1 MRVLV
6 VGAGATGG
14 YFGGRLLEA
23 GRDVTFLVRP
33 GRAEQLAS
41 HGLRIISQYG
51 NADLRPRTVLVSD
64 LEGPF
69 DLVLLAVKAYSL
81 DEATQAMAPAVGSS
95 TAILPLL
102 NGMRHLDLLADRFG
116 AERVL
121 GGLTLIGA
129 SLGPQGEVHQGMIA
143 PHDLAFGEVGGDVT
157 ARVEAIAHLF
167 AGANF
172 TSRASE
178 RIVSDMWEKWVAL
191 STNAAVTC
199 LMRAAIGDVLAA
211 PGGKDLI
218 LSTFEECRDTASSAG
233 HAPTPKF
240 VEFATGLLTT
250 EGSTL
255 TASMLRDI
263 ERGGPTE
270 GEHIL
275 GDMVQRAEGAG
286 LPTPL
291 LRLAR
296 CHVAAYDAR
305 KRRERAGK

>member
-1 MRVLV
+1 MRLLV
-6 VGAGATGG
+6 VGAGAIGG

-33 GRAEQLAS
+33 GRAEQLAC
-41 HGLRIISQYG
+41 HGLRIVSQYG
-51 NADLRPRTVLVSD
+51 NADLRPPTVLASD
-64 LEGPF
+64 LKDAC
-69 DLVLLAVKAYSL
+69 DLVILAVKAYSL
-81 DEATQAMAPAVGSS
+81 DEAMQAMAPAVGGS

-102 NGMRHLDLLADRFG
+102 NGMRHLDLLAERFG

-121 GGLTLIGA
+121 GGLTMIGA
-129 SLGPQGEVHQGMIA
+129 SLGPQGEVQQGMIA
-143 PHDLAFGEVGGDVT
+143 PHDVAFGEVGGGAT
-157 ARVEAIAHLF
+157 PRVEAIARWF
-167 AGANF
+167 EGANF
-172 TSRASE
+172 VSRASE

-211 PGGKDLI
+211 PGGRDLI
-218 LSTFEECRDTASSAG
+218 LSTFGECRETARSAG
-233 HAPTPKF
+233 HAPSLKF

-255 TASMLRDI
+255 TASTLRDI

-275 GDMVQRAEGAG
+275 GDMVQRAERAG
-286 LPTPL
+286 VPTPL

-296 CHVAAYDAR
+296 CHVVAFEAR
-305 KRRERAGK
+305 KRRERAAQ